1 MLFASRRNGRS
12 FRHSAILTA
21 AVTGLGLAASAH
33 AATITWQNTATDFN
47 DPASWGVVSI
57 NATDDAIFTTAAV
70 TQPVL
75 SANITLNQIRFG
87 TSGIGYNISGTAG
100 EILSLTATGTNT
112 AATTG
117 AAIVGTHTSGT
128 NTFSTNIRLD
138 RTGVGNQTFNQA
150 SGGTLDIL
158 GNISST
164 LATTGLSINGAGT
177 VRLLGTNNTYGGG
190 LFISNGSVHIGSGS
204 ALGSGTLVMTGGNLR
219 SSDDTHRTI
228 TNLANFSGTFNL
240 GGGAGTTGNLIFTN
254 TITLVGNTVLNVQS
268 SNPAPVSAVAFEGLI
283 NEDAT
288 PRTFGIGSSTS
299 GNAGGYVFLMHTAN
313 SFTGQASIGPAA
325 GGASLTVVTSLRNI
339 GAGGDSLGNQPD
351 AATGTLR
358 VAGGN
363 SGQTAGTG
371 TLRYIGGTTSTN
383 RAIDMIGAATNL
395 GFSIDAS
402 GYGALTFTN
411 NVSMTGTAG
420 GTTRNIG
427 LIGLNIDEN
436 TFSGAIPDGITAT
449 SITKSGTGT
458 WVLKGANSFTK
469 GISITGGKLI
479 LDYTTNSSVI
489 SSSNTLALT
498 GGTLSLRGATSG
510 TTSQTIGA
518 VTLATSG
525 GNQLLFDLNGGS
537 GITLTTG
544 AWSRAA
550 GSALYVDL
558 PTGAA
563 LIASPTITGGILP
576 YAVVRDGTG
585 TGYGTV
591 ASGNVVRYTAGTAMT
606 LGTETGTTTN
616 FNITGGLILGG
627 SSRTVGSLAIDT
639 ASGGTFD
646 LSGLTL
652 TLGNQR
658 SVLFTGTSNYL
669 VSNGTLTGLTNESL
683 LHQYSTGV
691 VTISATAGS
700 STGSFTKTGPGTL
713 VLTSKGATGVTRVL
727 EGTLRANASVIASG
741 AISLTTGGVLE
752 LSDSNFSG
760 NLGTAAGNVQIVG
773 DGGFS
778 AFGAT
783 RTVQLN
789 GSTASIAWAATN
801 FVPTNNALVL
811 SGKDSDALIDFQNG
825 LGFGNQ
831 QRVVQVNNGSAAVDA
846 RLSGVL
852 SGNYGGGLIK
862 RGAGALEVTNA
873 NTYIGETWVQAGS
886 LYVNNISGS
895 GTGTGKVTVFN
906 GATLGGTGTVGGLVN
921 VKSGGT
927 LAPGNSPG
935 IQNYNAGLTF
945 DSGSNYNWEHNAGN
959 ALGTA
964 GTNYDVANITGGTL
978 TVTSGA
984 NLNLLFASGTL
995 FTDSFWNSNRSW
1007 NIVTGGASGSNF
1019 FGTSNIFVN
1028 VNGSPVDGGDNAI
1041 AGEGSFTTAVSGSNV
1056 VLTWTAL
1063 TGATPAFTIT
1073 PGSVNLTTLKGAA
1086 AISSTLTLTNVG
1098 TAIGNTTIDAG
1109 TAPLS
1114 VSPTSHTGV
1123 GIGGTANS
1131 IVTLAT
1137 GSYATGSE
1145 NIDITQNAA
1154 TSNTFTTV
1162 NYNVGN
1168 AATGTGSTFGTALSG
1183 NSTGTGNALS
1193 SITSDT
1199 EAQVLQITNGLN
1211 VTMDWREAG
1220 ADVAPIVG
1228 DVVRV
1233 LTTDSAY
1240 VLILSYANNP
1250 GTESSYFLGTRIPA
1264 TNFWTG
1270 AGDMITYLNQG
1281 TYAGQTTLGMWGN
1294 DTGGNYV
1301 WAIIDG
1307 TVGGATNEF
1316 AVIPEPASL
1325 MLLGLGAV
1333 GLLARRRR

>member
-12 FRHSAILTA
+12 FRHSALLTA

-33 AATITWQNTATDFN
+33 AATITWQNTGTNFN
-47 DPASWGVVSI
+47 NPASWGVATI
-57 NATDDAIFTTAAV
+57 NAVDDALFTGAV
-70 TQPVL
+70 VSQPQL
-75 SANITLNQIRFG
+75 SANITLAQVRFSS
-87 TSGIGYNISGTAG
+87 TASGYNITAASGQA
-100 EILSLTATGTNT
+100 LSLTATGTSSS
-112 AATTG
+112 AATG
-117 AAIVGTHTSGT
+117 AALVGLNATGT
-128 NTFSTNIRLD
+128 NTITADIILA
-138 RTGVGNQTFNQA
+138 RTGVGLQAFNQVTN
-150 SGGTLDIL
+150 GTLDIL

-164 LATTGLSINGAGT
+164 LATTGLLLNGTGT
-177 VRLLGTNNTYGGG
+177 VRLLGTNNTFGGG
-190 LFISNGSVHIGSGS
+190 LNITNGNVHIGSGN
-204 ALGSGTLVMTGGNLR
+204 AIGSGTLVISGGNLR
-219 SSDDTHRTI
+219 SSDDTNRTI
-228 TNLANFSGTFNL
+228 SNLANFSGTFTL
-240 GGGAGTTGNLIFTN
+240 GGGSGTTGNLIFTN
-254 TITLVGNTVLNVQS
+254 TVTLIGNTILSAQS
-268 SNPAPVSAVAFEGLI
+268 SNPSPVSAVAFEGLI

-288 PRTFGIGSSTS
+288 PRTFSIGTSTS

-325 GGASLTVVTSLRNI
+325 GGSSLTVVTSLRNI

-363 SGQTAGTG
+363 SGQTSGSG

-395 GFSIDAS
+395 SFSIDAS
-402 GYGALTFTN
+402 GYGAITFTN
-411 NVSMTGTAG
+411 NISMTGTAG

-427 LIGLNIDEN
+427 LVGIGIDDN
-436 TFSGAIPDGITAT
+436 TFSGAIPNGITNT
-449 SITKSGTGT
+449 SLTKAGTGT
-458 WVLKGANSFTK
+458 WVVKGANTFTG
-469 GISITGGKLI
+469 GISITSGKLV
-479 LDYTTNSSVI
+479 LDYTANANVI
-489 SSSNTLALT
+489 ATANTLSLT
-498 GGTLSLRGATSG
+498 GGTLALRGAASG
-510 TTSQTIGA
+510 TTSQTLGA
-518 VTLATSG
+518 VTLVTGG

-544 AWSRAA
+544 AWSRNA
-550 GSALYVDL
+550 GSTMFVDL

-563 LIASPTITGGILP
+563 VLASPGITNSIIP
-576 YAVVRDGTG
+576 YMVVRDGSG

-591 ASGNVVRYTAGTAMT
+591 ASGSVVRYTAGTAMT
-606 LGTETGTTTN
+606 IGTETGVNTN
-616 FNITGGLILGG
+616 FNITGGLTLGG
-627 SSRTVGSLAIDT
+627 ASRTVGSLAIDT
-639 ASGGTFD
+639 ATGGTLD
-646 LSGLTL
+646 LNALTL

-669 VSNGTLTGLTNESL
+669 ISNGTLTGAANEVF
-683 LHQYSTGV
+683 LHQYSSGV

-700 STGSFTKTGPGTL
+700 TSGTFTKSGGGTL
-713 VLTSKGATGVTRVL
+713 VMASKGSTGIIRVV
-727 EGTLRANASVIASG
+727 EGALRANASVIATG

-752 LSDSNFSG
+752 LSDSNFTGS
-760 NLGTAAGNVQIVG
+760 LGTAAGNVQIVG

-783 RTVQLN
+783 RTVQLTGGTILWN
-789 GSTASIAWAATN
+789 ATN
-801 FVPTNNALVL
+801 FVPSNNALVL
-811 SGKDSDALIDFQNG
+811 SGKDSNAMVDFQNG

-831 QRVVQVNNGSAAVDA
+831 QRVVHVNNGSAVVDA

-852 SGNYGGGLIK
+852 SGAYGGGLIK

-886 LYVNNISGS
+886 LYVNNTTGS

-906 GATLGGTGTVGGLVN
+906 GGTLGGTGTIAGLVN
-921 VKSGGT
+921 IQSGGT

-964 GTNYDVANITGGTL
+964 GTNFDVANITGGTL

-984 NLNLLFASGTL
+984 KLNLLFASGTT
-995 FTDSFWNSNRSW
+995 FNDSFWNSNRSW
-1007 NIVTGGASGSNF
+1007 NIVTGGATGSNF

-1028 VNGSPVDGGDNAI
+1028 VNGSPVDGGDNVI
-1041 AGEGSFTTAVSGSNV
+1041 TGEGSFSTAVSGSNV

-1063 TGATPAFTIT
+1063 VGGTPAFSIS
-1073 PGSVNLTTLKGAA
+1073 PGSVNLNTLKGAA

-1098 TAIGNTTIDAG
+1098 TASGNTTIDAG

-1114 VSPTSHTGV
+1114 VSPTTHTSI

-1131 IVTLAT
+1131 IVTLST

-1183 NSTGTGNALS
+1183 ASTGTGNALS

-1199 EAQVLQITNGLN
+1199 EARVLQITNGLN

-1233 LTTDSAY
+1233 ITTDNAY
-1240 VLILSYANNP
+1240 VLIMTYADNP
-1250 GTESSYFLGTRIPA
+1250 SLENSYFLGTRLPSS
-1264 TNFWTG
+1264 NFWTG
-1270 AGDMITYLNQG
+1270 AGNMNTANLGSY
-1281 TYAGQTTLGMWGN
+1281 TTQTTVGMWGN
-1294 DTGGNYV
+1294 DTANNYV

-1307 TVGGATNEF
+1307 TVSGATNEF